1 MYAYRI
7 LTLRKKKHEKLTRKS
22 RPNYWWDKRNWLRNC
37 RSIAE
42 TGHKCTTTRR
52 NKKSAEEAAKKL
64 NGSGNDSVHAIGLE
78 ADVRDYA
85 SQQQAVEATIKEF
98 GKIDVV
104 VANAGLGHFGSIED
118 LTVDQWNEVIETN
131 LTGAFYSLKAAVAAL
146 KDTKGYYI
154 TISSL
159 AGTNFFEGGTAY
171 NASKFGVTGFTQA
184 AMLDLR
190 KHEVKVSTIMPGSVS
205 THFNGNEPSDK
216 GAWKIQIEDLGE
228 LVVDLLK
235 MHPRTL
241 PSKIEVRPTV
251 PPSAKK

>member
-1 MYAYRI
+1 MKNLHGKVALI
-7 LTLRKKKHEKLTRKS
+7 TGGTKGIGFG
-22 RPNYWWDKRNWLRNC
+22 
-37 RSIAE
+37 IAE
-42 TGHKCTTTRR
+42 ALLKQGINVAITSR

-146 KDTKGYYI
+146 KNTKGYYI